1 MTNNNPFDNQP
12 NQGGNNGENN
22 PFNNGSNPSDE
33 TTQWGANQNQPQGG
47 QPYGAQQPQPGGYGQ
62 PGPQGGY
69 GQPGAP
75 GQPGQP
81 GQNPFNQGG
90 YSQPGQPGQPSQ
102 PGQPGQ
108 NPFAGGA
115 ASSYGQNLNSG
126 GGGGGTGKVIG
137 IIIAL
142 AVVIALAVGGFF
154 LLAKDDEGTDSDE
167 TSTSQSEGADE
178 STEESTEEGSE
189 ESSEESTSSETSSAP
204 SSTAAQR
211 GDVGGPDDSLPATY
225 KDAMP
230 EKVND
235 LINKCKDGTFTLNYY
250 DSSKKPRDMT
260 GANCKG
266 VRGSGWA
273 YWDVDFIK
281 DKEYVDVKEKEF
293 KDGGAEIVNDK
304 PNEYAGYVK
313 DRGNTIVFIFNKDKD
328 MVLESKLI
336 APKPG
341 EVKQVF
347 DELGYSGVADD
358 A

>member
-12 NQGGNNGENN
+12 NQGSNNGENN
-22 PFNNGSNPSDE
+22 PFNNGSNPGDE

-47 QPYGAQQPQPGGYGQ
+47 QQYGAQQPQAGGYGQ
-62 PGPQGGY
+62 PGSQGGY
-69 GQPGAP
+69 GQPGAN
-75 GQPGQP
+75 GQP
-81 GQNPFNQGG
+81 GQNPFSQGG
-90 YSQPGQPGQPSQ
+90 YGQPGQ

-115 ASSYGQNLNSG
+115 ASAYGQDLNSG

-142 AVVIALAVGGFF
+142 AVVIALAVGGYF
-154 LLAKDDEGTDSDE
+154 LLAKDDEGSDSDE
-167 TSTSQSEGADE
+167 TSTSQTEGAEENSEDN
-178 STEESTEEGSE
+178 SEESAEETSE

-204 SSTAAQR
+204 TSTAAKR

-235 LINKCKDGTFTLNYY
+235 LVNKCKDGTFTLRYY
-250 DSSKKPRDMT
+250 DSSKEKRDMT

-273 YWDVDFIK
+273 YWDVDFIN
-281 DKEYVDVKEKEF
+281 DKEYIDLKEKEF
-293 KDGGAEIVNDK
+293 KDGGATIVNDK

-328 MVLESKLI
+328 IVLESKLI
-336 APKPG
+336 NPKRG

-347 DELGYSGVADD
+347 DELGYSGVSED

>member
-22 PFNNGSNPSDE
+22 PFNNGSSNPGDE

-47 QPYGAQQPQPGGYGQ
+47 QQYGAQQPQPGGYGQ

-69 GQPGAP
+69 GQPGAN
-75 GQPGQP
+75 GQP

-90 YSQPGQPGQPSQ
+90 YGQSGQ

-115 ASSYGQNLNSG
+115 ASSYGQNFNSG
-126 GGGGGTGKVIG
+126 GNGGGTGKVIG
-137 IIIAL
+137 IIVAL
-142 AVVIALAVGGFF
+142 AVVIALAVGGYF
-154 LLAKDDEGTDSDE
+154 LLAKDDEGSGSDE
-167 TSTSQSEGADE
+167 TSTSKSEGAEENSEDN
-178 STEESTEEGSE
+178 SEESAEETSE

-204 SSTAAQR
+204 TSTAAKR

-235 LINKCKDGTFTLNYY
+235 LVNKCKDGTFTLRYY
-250 DSSKKPRDMT
+250 DSSKEKRDMT

-273 YWDVDFIK
+273 YWDVDFIN
-281 DKEYVDVKEKEF
+281 DKEYIDLKEKEF
-293 KDGGAEIVNDK
+293 KDGGATIVNDK

-328 MVLESKLI
+328 IVLESKLI
-336 APKPG
+336 NPKRG

-347 DELGYSGVADD
+347 DELGYSGVSED

>member
-12 NQGGNNGENN
+12 NQGSNNGENN
-22 PFNNGSNPSDE
+22 PFNNGSNPGDE

-47 QPYGAQQPQPGGYGQ
+47 QQYSAQQPQPGGYGQ
-62 PGPQGGY
+62 PGSQGGY
-69 GQPGAP
+69 GQPGAN
-75 GQPGQP
+75 GQP
-81 GQNPFNQGG
+81 GQNPFSQGG
-90 YSQPGQPGQPSQ
+90 YGQPGQ

-115 ASSYGQNLNSG
+115 ASAYGQDLNSG

-142 AVVIALAVGGFF
+142 AVVIALAVGGYF
-154 LLAKDDEGTDSDE
+154 LLAKDDEGSDSDE
-167 TSTSQSEGADE
+167 TSTSQTEGAEENSEDN
-178 STEESTEEGSE
+178 SEESAEETSE

-204 SSTAAQR
+204 TSTAAKR

-235 LINKCKDGTFTLNYY
+235 LVNKCKDGTFTLRYY
-250 DSSKKPRDMT
+250 DSSKEKRDMT

-273 YWDVDFIK
+273 YWDVDFIN
-281 DKEYVDVKEKEF
+281 DKEYIDLKEKEF
-293 KDGGAEIVNDK
+293 KDGGATIVNDK

-328 MVLESKLI
+328 IVLESKLI
-336 APKPG
+336 NPKRG

-347 DELGYSGVADD
+347 DELGYSGVSED

>member
-22 PFNNGSNPSDE
+22 PFNNGSNPGDE

-47 QPYGAQQPQPGGYGQ
+47 QQYGAQQPQPGGYGQ

-69 GQPGAP
+69 GQPGAN
-75 GQPGQP
+75 GQP

-90 YSQPGQPGQPSQ
+90 YGQ

-115 ASSYGQNLNSG
+115 ASAYGQDLNSG
-126 GGGGGTGKVIG
+126 GGGGDTGKVIG
-137 IIIAL
+137 IIVAL
-142 AVVIALAVGGFF
+142 AVVIALAVGGYF
-154 LLAKDDEGTDSDE
+154 LLAKDDEGSDSDE
-167 TSTSQSEGADE
+167 TSTSQSEGA
-178 STEESTEEGSE
+178 EENSE

-250 DSSKKPRDMT
+250 DSSKKSRDMT

-281 DKEYVDVKEKEF
+281 DKEYVDVKEEEF

-328 MVLESKLI
+328 IVLESKLI
-336 APKPG
+336 NPKRG